1 MDAVE
6 RRAEKRVRPPGDAVL
21 EFALWPAP
29 AVAPARLPLAE
40 IGRPAA
46 SGRCDCQLTVDD
58 ISALGIGL
66 TLDAPAAILAPLAA
80 PPALFLYL
88 QLRDYRPQADGE
100 VLSFFFHTAK
110 ARLVPSPG
118 RLQAGL
124 RFLRLGR
131 GSPFDKSLEFIDVSR
146 FGAPGLASWIDA
158 VVRGE
163 LRPDHDPAPG
173 LNLDRLLDEPC
184 VSGPL
189 PAQGQDSPS

>member
-29 AVAPARLPLAE
+29 PAAPARLPLAE
-40 IGRPAA
+40 LGRPAA
-46 SGRCDCQLTVDD
+46 SRRDGCRLVVAD
-58 ISALGIGL
+58 ISAQGIGL
-66 TLDAPAAILAPLAA
+66 TLDAPAAILDPLAA
-80 PPALFLYL
+80 VPAFFLYL
-88 QLRDYRPQADGE
+88 RLREYRPQTEGE
-100 VLSFFFHTAK
+100 LLSLFFHAAT
-110 ARLVPSPG
+110 ARLTLSAG

-131 GSPFDKSLEFIDVSR
+131 GSPFDKALEFVDVSR

-173 LNLDRLLDEPC
+173 LNLDRLLDEPD

-189 PAQGQDSPS
+189 PAQGQDSPP

>member
-6 RRAEKRVRPPGDAVL
+6 RRAEKRVHPPGDAVL
-21 EFALWPAP
+21 EFALWPASP
-29 AVAPARLPLAE
+29 AAPARLPIAE
-40 IGRPAA
+40 LGRPAA
-46 SGRCDCQLTVDD
+46 SRRGGCRLTVAD
-58 ISALGIGL
+58 ISVLGIGL
-66 TLDAPAAILAPLAA
+66 TLDAPTAALEALAVA
-80 PPALFLYL
+80 PALFLYL
-88 QLRDYRPQADGE
+88 RLREYRPQTEGE
-100 VLSFFFHTAK
+100 LLSLFFHAAT
-110 ARLVPSPG
+110 ARLTRSAG

-131 GSPFDKSLEFIDVSR
+131 GSSFDKALEFIDVSR

>member
-6 RRAEKRVRPPGDAVL
+6 RRAEKRVRPPGDVVL

-29 AVAPARLPLAE
+29 PAAPARLPLVE
-40 IGRPAA
+40 LGRPAA
-46 SGRCDCQLTVDD
+46 SRRGGCRLVVAD
-58 ISALGIGL
+58 ISAQGIGL

-80 PPALFLYL
+80 VPAFFLYL
-88 QLRDYRPQADGE
+88 RLREYRPQTEGE
-100 VLSFFFHTAK
+100 LLSLFFHAATA
-110 ARLVPSPG
+110 RVTLSSG

-131 GSPFDKSLEFIDVSR
+131 GSPFDKALEFVDVSR

-173 LNLDRLLDEPC
+173 LNLDRLLDEPD

-189 PAQGQDSPS
+189 PAQGQDSPP